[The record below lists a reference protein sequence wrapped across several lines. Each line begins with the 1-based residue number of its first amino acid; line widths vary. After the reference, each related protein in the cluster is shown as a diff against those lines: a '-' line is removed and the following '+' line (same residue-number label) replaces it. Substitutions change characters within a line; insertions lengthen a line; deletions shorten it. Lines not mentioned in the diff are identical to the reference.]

1 MVKIK
6 KIDEIAA
13 NVFVINDPMFPI
25 YVIHG
30 QKILMVD
37 ASILAKA
44 TEIEAS
50 LAEILGND
58 KVDTLLLT
66 HSHYDHTGACAYLQA
81 REHFNII
88 ASQRTME
95 ILQNPKAIEF
105 IDKLNQ
111 EFKQLLKQDNA
122 LRVEMPDKLSAV
134 HEGDT
139 IPVGENRWLQ
149 VYETPGHTRCSISF
163 LLLPENIL
171 FPGDAAGIM
180 EKNGL
185 VKPLFLSSFS
195 QYSDSLE
202 KISKL
207 NAEILALPHNR
218 IIKGRKNVWEFFN
231 RSRLETEKL
240 KEIIFKELET
250 SSDFNAI
257 GEKLLNL
264 EYPLP
269 TVAGPRE
276 ALLINLTAMVKAV
289 YYEFINKIE

>member
-1 MVKIK
+1 MVQIK
-6 KIDEIAA
+6 KIDEFAA
-13 NVFVINDPMFPI
+13 NVFVINDPMFPV
-25 YVIHG
+25 YVIRG
-30 QKILMVD
+30 QVNLMVD

-44 TEIEAS
+44 AEIEAS
-50 LAEILGND
+50 LAEILGNE
-58 KVDTLLLT
+58 KIDTLLLT

-81 REHFNII
+81 RHHFNII
-88 ASQRTME
+88 ASQRTKE

-111 EFKQLLKQDNA
+111 EFKQLLKVDNG
-122 LRVEMPDKLSAV
+122 LRVAMPENLSAV
-134 HEGDT
+134 YEGDT
-139 IPVGENRWLQ
+139 IPVGGNRWLQ

-171 FPGDAAGIM
+171 FPGDAAGVI
-180 EKNGL
+180 EKSNL

-195 QYSDSLE
+195 QYIGSLE
-202 KISKL
+202 KVSRL

-218 IIKGRKNVWEFFN
+218 IIKGRKNVKAFFD
-231 RSRLETEKL
+231 RSLLETVKL
-240 KEIIFKELET
+240 KETIFKELQA
-250 SSDFNAI
+250 SSDFTAI

-289 YYEFINKIE
+289 YYEFIKKIE

>member
-6 KIDEIAA
+6 KVEEIAA
-13 NVFVINDPMFPI
+13 NVFVINDSMFPI
-25 YVIHG
+25 YVIRG
-30 QKILMVD
+30 QKKIMVD
-37 ASILAKA
+37 ASILAKGD
-44 TEIEAS
+44 EIERN
-50 LAEILGND
+50 LAEIMGND

-81 REHFNII
+81 KQHFNII

-111 EFKQLLKQDNA
+111 EFKRLLNQDNA
-122 LRVEMPDKLSAV
+122 LRVTMPENISAV
-134 HEGDT
+134 HEGDA

-171 FPGDAAGIM
+171 FPGDAAGVM

-185 VKPLFLSSFS
+185 VKPLFLSGFS
-195 QYSDSLE
+195 PYIGSLE
-202 KISKL
+202 KISRL
-207 NAEILALPHNR
+207 NPEILALPHNR
-218 IIKGRKNVWEFFN
+218 IIRGRKNVKDFFD
-231 RSRLETEKL
+231 RSQQETVKL
-240 KEIIFKELET
+240 KETISRELQA
-250 SSDFNAI
+250 SSDFAAI
-257 GEKLLNL
+257 GEKLLDL

-269 TVAGPRE
+269 TIAGPRE
-276 ALLINLTAMVKAV
+276 ALLINLIAMVKV
-289 YYEFINKIE
+289 IFHEFIKKIE